1 MIVFTFFAV
10 YLIYLIRIFS
20 LINERVDENK
30 INYQIE
36 NYVGNNYAF
45 DGSIMKFKQTYLV
58 VINEPNNINEFINY
72 SCMLNENIL
81 MEHFVDSI

>member
-1 MIVFTFFAV
+1 M
-10 YLIYLIRIFS
+10 
-20 LINERVDENK
+20 
-30 INYQIE
+30 IE

-45 DGSIMKFKQTYLV
+45 DGIIMKFKQTYLV